1 MDRYE
6 IRPAVFT
13 AYSKHFFFAKMLIS
27 AYVLDKDYI
36 PLNPFNNWEYF
47 MDDMV
52 DRDLVVRGNNNLVLL
67 ADEVWTF
74 GPIAD
79 GVFAEVKLA
88 NEKNIPVKYFAVGKK
103 LSDIQ
108 PLKSSELVFEDELLQ
123 QFSKAEILKEFG
135 QPLTSH
141 KVHKRVNGD

>member
-1 MDRYE
+1 MNIFE
-6 IRPAVFT
+6 KKPAVYT

-27 AYVLDKDYI
+27 SYVLDRDYI

-52 DRDLVVRGNNNLVLL
+52 DRDLVVRGNNNLILL

-88 NEKNIPVKYFAVGKK
+88 NSLGKPVHYYSIGKK
-103 LSDIQ
+103 IEDIQ
-108 PLKSSELVFEDELLQ
+108 SLTNDKLIFEEELL
-123 QFSKAEILKEFG
+123 SKFEKEIIYKEFN
-135 QPLTSH
+135 L
-141 KVHKRVNGD
+141 V

>member
-1 MDRYE
+1 MDRFE
-6 IRPAVFT
+6 KRPVVYT

-27 AYVLDKDYI
+27 SYVLDKDYI

-52 DRDLVVRGNNNLVLL
+52 DRDLVVRGNNNLILL
-67 ADEVWTF
+67 ADEIWTF

-88 NEKNIPVKYFAVGKK
+88 NSLGKPVHYYSVGKK
-103 LSDIQ
+103 IEDIHR
-108 PLKSSELVFEDELLQ
+108 LTNDKLIFEEELLQ
-123 QFSKAEILKEFG
+123 KFDRGIIFKEFN
-135 QPLTSH
+135 LA
-141 KVHKRVNGD
+141 

>member
-1 MDRYE
+1 MDRFE
-6 IRPAVFT
+6 KRPIVYT

-27 AYVLDKDYI
+27 AYVLDKNYI

-52 DRDLVVRGNNNLVLL
+52 NRDLVVRGNNNLILL
-67 ADEVWTF
+67 ADEIWTF

-88 NEKNIPVKYFAVGKK
+88 NTLGKPVHYYSVGKK
-103 LSDIQ
+103 LQDIQ
-108 PLKSSELVFEDELLQ
+108 PLTNDKLIFEDELLQ
-123 QFSKAEILKEFG
+123 KFEKDFIFKEFG
-135 QPLTSH
+135 L
-141 KVHKRVNGD
+141 V

>member
-6 IRPAVFT
+6 KKPAVYT

-27 AYVLDKDYI
+27 SYVLEKDYI

-52 DRDLVVRGNNNLVLL
+52 ERDLVVRGNNNLILL
-67 ADEVWTF
+67 ADEIWTF

-88 NEKNIPVKYFAVGKK
+88 NALGKPIRYFTVGKK
-103 LSDIQ
+103 ISDINEVTQ
-108 PLKSSELVFEDELLQ
+108 HDLVFEDELLQ
-123 QFSKAEILKEFG
+123 KVDKDEINKEFNI
-135 QPLTSH
+135 S
-141 KVHKRVNGD
+141 

>member
-1 MDRYE
+1 MDRFE
-6 IRPAVFT
+6 KRPVVYT

-27 AYVLDKDYI
+27 SYVLDKYYI

-52 DRDLVVRGNNNLVLL
+52 DRDLVVRGNNNLILL
-67 ADEVWTF
+67 ADEIWTF

-88 NEKNIPVKYFAVGKK
+88 NSLGKPVHYYSVGKTIR
-103 LSDIQ
+103 DIQ
-108 PLKSSELVFEDELLQ
+108 QLTNDKLIFEEELLQ
-123 QFSKAEILKEFG
+123 KFDRDIVFKEFD
-135 QPLTSH
+135 L
-141 KVHKRVNGD
+141 V

>member
-1 MDRYE
+1 MDRFE
-6 IRPAVFT
+6 KRPVVYT

-27 AYVLDKDYI
+27 SYVLDKNYI

-52 DRDLVVRGNNNLVLL
+52 DRDLVVRGNNNLILL
-67 ADEVWTF
+67 ADEIWTF

-88 NEKNIPVKYFAVGKK
+88 NSLGKPVQYYSVGKK
-103 LSDIQ
+103 VEDIQ
-108 PLKSSELVFEDELLQ
+108 KLTNDKLVFEEELLQ
-123 QFSKAEILKEFG
+123 KFDKDIIFKEFN
-135 QPLTSH
+135 L
-141 KVHKRVNGD
+141 V

>member
-1 MDRYE
+1 MDRFE
-6 IRPAVFT
+6 RRPVVYT

-27 AYVLDKDYI
+27 SYVLDKNYI

-52 DRDLVVRGNNNLVLL
+52 DRDLVVRGNNNLILL
-67 ADEVWTF
+67 ADEIWTF

-88 NEKNIPVKYFAVGKK
+88 NSLGKPVHYYSVGKTIR
-103 LSDIQ
+103 DIQ
-108 PLKSSELVFEDELLQ
+108 QLTNDKLIFEEELLQ
-123 QFSKAEILKEFG
+123 KFDRDIVFKEFD
-135 QPLTSH
+135 L
-141 KVHKRVNGD
+141 V

>member
-6 IRPAVFT
+6 KKTTVYT

-27 AYVLDKDYI
+27 SYVLEKDYI

-52 DRDLVVRGNNNLVLL
+52 DRDLVVRGNNNLILL
-67 ADEVWTF
+67 VDEIWTF

-88 NEKNIPVKYFAVGKK
+88 NALGKPVRYFTVGKK
-103 LSDIQ
+103 ISDIIEVTNN
-108 PLKSSELVFEDELLQ
+108 ELVFEEELLN
-123 QFSKAEILKEFG
+123 KVDRNEIKKEFN
-135 QPLTSH
+135 LL
-141 KVHKRVNGD
+141 

>member
-1 MDRYE
+1 MDRFE
-6 IRPAVFT
+6 KRAAVYT

-27 AYVLDKDYI
+27 AYVLDKNYV

-52 DRDLVVRGNNNLVLL
+52 DRDFVIRGNNNLILL

-88 NEKNIPVKYFAVGKK
+88 NSLGKPVRYYSVGKK
-103 LSDIQ
+103 IKDIQ
-108 PLKSSELVFEDELLQ
+108 PLTNDALVFEDELLK
-123 QFSKAEILKEFG
+123 QFERNIILKEFG
-135 QPLTSH
+135 L
-141 KVHKRVNGD
+141 V